1 MDIPE
6 NVINKDLYKKAKK
19 KADAT
24 YKRNSAYKSMFLV
37 KTYKEL
43 GGKYK
48 DNKNSNKKD
57 GVSKWRKEGWIQV
70 LPFLEKGE
78 KIACGSGSNKKGC
91 RPTIKVDSKTPS
103 TINELI
109 KKHGKDTLLKLAK
122 AKRKD
127 MNTRINWELGKIY

>member
-19 KADAT
+19 KADET

-48 DNKNSNKKD
+48 GPKKTD
-57 GVSKWRKEGWIQV
+57 GVSRWNNEKWIQV
-70 LPFLEKGE
+70 SEFLLTGKKKVCGE
-78 KIACGSGSNKKGC
+78 GMNSKGC
-91 RPTIKVDSKTPS
+91 RPTIRVDKKTPI
-103 TINELI
+103 TVNELI
-109 KKHGKDTLLKLAK
+109 KLHGKKKLLEFAK
-122 AKRKD
+122 KKKNDMDKRARWKD
-127 MNTRINWELGKIY
+127 LKFN